1 MLKCFCASFSCNFMP
16 HSGCSALH
24 RVSPNFKKKFLSGV
38 TWLVFY
44 LLGGHIKLTKTI
56 QSLLNF
62 KIWLSLALTFF
73 FKSASSKFTHNPGA
87 ASCPCFKIALS
98 LNWSFDRCRHVLGLF
113 NASFNKNIELKRCMI
128 SSIDCARK
136 STIDFPVC
144 YATRNLFGT
153 FAVLTKNLNLFNIWE
168 SITAAFKWIS
178 PGRLRCAI
186 TSTCLGTC
194 LNKSRCMKDHTP
206 HEAVFQ
212 KILLTSLY

>member
-1 MLKCFCASFSCNFMP
+1 MKEVKWFHYQAKPKYQCQSFLIHQRGIYRYLKWWQCRKKWETKACNPPHIFS
-16 HSGCSALH
+16 
-24 RVSPNFKKKFLSGV
+24 
-38 TWLVFY
+38 
-44 LLGGHIKLTKTI
+44 
-56 QSLLNF
+56 
-62 KIWLSLALTFF
+62 
-73 FKSASSKFTHNPGA
+73 
-87 ASCPCFKIALS
+87 KIALS
-98 LNWSFDRCRHVLGLF
+98 LNWSFDRYRHVLALF

-186 TSTCLGTC
+186 TSACLGTC
-194 LNKSRCMKDHTP
+194 LNKSRCMKDRTP

-212 KILLTSLY
+212 KILLTSLYWFSFSLIQFNLVLV